1 MTMQNVDIEIYM
13 NQFINFFE
21 NNPNDLIELIGDTLK
36 ETFYEKVRM
45 RCIEN
50 YEKGSEISLT
60 KDQMMEI
67 VIEIKSK
74 GKSKG
79 KREIIKLSK
88 IIESTKY
95 GDIYLN

>member
-1 MTMQNVDIEIYM
+1 MQNVDIEIYM

-21 NNPNDLIELIGDTLK
+21 NTPIDLIELIGDTLK

-60 KDQMMEI
+60 KDQMMLI
-67 VIEIKSK
+67 VVEIK
-74 GKSKG
+74 GKG
-79 KREIIKLSK
+79 KRDIVKLSK

>member
-1 MTMQNVDIEIYM
+1 MIMQNVDIEIYM

-60 KDQMMEI
+60 KDQMMLI
-67 VIEIKSK
+67 VVEIK
-74 GKSKG
+74 GKG
-79 KREIIKLSK
+79 KRDIVKLSK

>member
-1 MTMQNVDIEIYM
+1 MKNVDIEIYM

-21 NNPNDLIELIGDTLK
+21 KNPNDLIELIGDTLK

-50 YEKGSEISLT
+50 YEKGSDISLT
-60 KDQMMEI
+60 KDQMVLI
-67 VIEIKSK
+67 VVEIKGN
-74 GKSKG
+74 GKQV
-79 KREIIKLSK
+79 EIIKLSK

>member
-1 MTMQNVDIEIYM
+1 MQNVDIEIYM

-60 KDQMMEI
+60 KDQMMLI
-67 VIEIKSK
+67 VVEIK
-74 GKSKG
+74 GKG
-79 KREIIKLSK
+79 KRDIVKLSK

>member
-1 MTMQNVDIEIYM
+1 MQNVDIEIYM

-60 KDQMMEI
+60 KDQMVLI
-67 VIEIKSK
+67 VVEIK
-74 GKSKG
+74 GKG
-79 KREIIKLSK
+79 KRDIVKLSK

>member
-1 MTMQNVDIEIYM
+1 MIMKNVDIEIYM

-50 YEKGSEISLT
+50 YEKGSDISLT
-60 KDQMMEI
+60 KDQMVLI
-67 VIEIKSK
+67 VVEIKGY
-74 GKSKG
+74 GKQV
-79 KREIIKLSK
+79 EIIKLSK

>member
-1 MTMQNVDIEIYM
+1 MIMQNVDIEIYM

-50 YEKGSEISLT
+50 YEKGGEISLT
-60 KDQMMEI
+60 KDQMMLI
-67 VIEIKSK
+67 VVEIK
-74 GKSKG
+74 GKG
-79 KREIIKLSK
+79 KRDIVKLSK

>member
-1 MTMQNVDIEIYM
+1 MQNVDIEIYM

-60 KDQMMEI
+60 KDQMMSI
-67 VIEIKSK
+67 VVEIK
-74 GKSKG
+74 GKG

>member
-1 MTMQNVDIEIYM
+1 MKNVDIEIYM

-50 YEKGSEISLT
+50 YEKGSDISLT
-60 KDQMMEI
+60 KDQMVLI
-67 VIEIKSK
+67 VVEIKGN
-74 GKSKG
+74 GKQV
-79 KREIIKLSK
+79 EIIKLSK

>member
-1 MTMQNVDIEIYM
+1 MGIVDVEIYM

-60 KDQMMEI
+60 KDQMVLI
-67 VIEIKSK
+67 VVEIK
-74 GKSKG
+74 GKG
-79 KREIIKLSK
+79 KRDIVKLSK

>member
-1 MTMQNVDIEIYM
+1 MIMKNVDIEIYM

-50 YEKGSEISLT
+50 YEKGSDISLT
-60 KDQMMEI
+60 KDQMVLI
-67 VIEIKSK
+67 VVEIKGN
-74 GKSKG
+74 GKQV
-79 KREIIKLSK
+79 EIIKLSK

>member
-1 MTMQNVDIEIYM
+1 MQNVDIEIYM

-60 KDQMMEI
+60 KDQMMSI
-67 VIEIKSK
+67 VVEIKSK
-74 GKSKG
+74 GN
-79 KREIIKLSK
+79 REIIKLSK
-88 IIESTKY
+88 LFESRNTV
-95 GDIYLN
+95 IFV

>member
-1 MTMQNVDIEIYM
+1 MIMKNVDIEIYM

-21 NNPNDLIELIGDTLK
+21 NNPNDLIELIGNTLK

-50 YEKGSEISLT
+50 YEKGSDISLT
-60 KDQMMEI
+60 KDQMVLI
-67 VIEIKSK
+67 VVEIKGN
-74 GKSKG
+74 GKQV
-79 KREIIKLSK
+79 EIIKLSK

>member
-1 MTMQNVDIEIYM
+1 MSNVDIEIYM

-21 NNPNDLIELIGDTLK
+21 NNPNDLIDLIGDTSK

-50 YEKGSEISLT
+50 YEKGREISLT
-60 KDQMMEI
+60 KDQMIGI
-67 VIEIKSK
+67 VVEIKSK

>member
-1 MTMQNVDIEIYM
+1 MIMQNVDIEIYM

-50 YEKGSEISLT
+50 YEKGGEISLT
-60 KDQMMEI
+60 KDQMMLII
-67 VIEIKSK
+67 VEIK
-74 GKSKG
+74 GKG
-79 KREIIKLSK
+79 KRDIVKLSK

>member
-1 MTMQNVDIEIYM
+1 MIMKNVDIEIYM

-21 NNPNDLIELIGDTLK
+21 KNPNDLIELIGDTLK

-50 YEKGSEISLT
+50 YEKGSDISLT
-60 KDQMMEI
+60 KDQMVLI
-67 VIEIKSK
+67 VVEIKGN
-74 GKSKG
+74 GKQV
-79 KREIIKLSK
+79 EIIKLSK

>member
-1 MTMQNVDIEIYM
+1 MQNVDIEIYM

-50 YEKGSEISLT
+50 YEKGGEISLT
-60 KDQMMEI
+60 KDQMMLII
-67 VIEIKSK
+67 VEIK
-74 GKSKG
+74 GKG
-79 KREIIKLSK
+79 KRDIVKLSK

>member
-1 MTMQNVDIEIYM
+1 MKNVDIEIYM

-60 KDQMMEI
+60 KDQMMVI
-67 VIEIKSK
+67 VIEL
-74 GKSKG
+74 KSKG
-79 KREIIKLSK
+79 KRDIVKLSK
-88 IIESTKY
+88 IFESTKY
-95 GDIYLN
+95 GDICLN